1 MQHFVILDPLIE
13 EKNEFERIQIIRGI
27 FGDRRPGMQL
37 KIPLTEIVYVDPTSH
52 SYNQFRINPIQR
64 RMAS

>member
-1 MQHFVILDPLIE
+1 MQHFVILAPLIE
-13 EKNEFERIQIIRGI
+13 EKNEFERIQKIRGK

-37 KIPLTEIVYVDPTSH
+37 KIPLTEIVYMDPTSH

>member
-1 MQHFVILDPLIE
+1 MQRLVILAPLIE
-13 EKNEFERIQIIRGI
+13 EKNEFERIQKIRGI

-37 KIPLTEIVYVDPTSH
+37 KITPTEIVYVYLTSH
-52 SYNQFRINPIQR
+52 SYNRVRINLIQR